1 MPAEGGEAMQITRRE
16 AFRPEESPDGKLV
29 YYGKFGKHG
38 LWSIPVSGGEE
49 RQILD
54 STIGTNWTVTSK
66 GIYYLDFAVEP
77 DAPKLVKFFSFK
89 TGRANQ
95 VGTVEPTVSPADY
108 TGISVSPDGSWLLY
122 SYVAHIGSDLMMVD
136 HFR

>member
-1 MPAEGGEAMQITRRE
+1 MDLLYFRRGPSIPAGLEDAGRRRRSDEITRRE

-54 STIGTNWTVTSK
+54 STIATNWTVTSK

-77 DAPKLVKFFSFK
+77 DAPKLVKF
-89 TGRANQ
+89 
-95 VGTVEPTVSPADY
+95 
-108 TGISVSPDGSWLLY
+108 
-122 SYVAHIGSDLMMVD
+122 
-136 HFR
+136 